1 MMQQPRYDIIVIGG
15 SAGSLD
21 VIIRILGA
29 LPAGFET
36 PIVLVIHRLK
46 NTASMLDELLSRK
59 TGTPH
64 GVTEPDDKQPISSNT
79 IYLAP
84 QNYHLLAESDH
95 SFTLDYS
102 EPVHYSRPS
111 IDVCFESFANV
122 YGSRVL
128 AVLLSGANKDG
139 AAGLQAVI
147 AAGGGAIIQSP
158 ATALYPVMPEAGI
171 AQNPGAMIA
180 EPAQIV
186 NCIISNTP
194 K

>member
-21 VIIRILGA
+21 VIIGILGA

-59 TGTPH
+59 TGTH
-64 GVTEPDDKQPISSNT
+64 KVTEPDDKQPISPNT

-111 IDVCFESFANV
+111 IDVCFESFASA
-122 YGSRVL
+122 YGNRVL

-139 AAGLQAVI
+139 AEGLQAVI
-147 AAGGGAIIQSP
+147 AAGGGAIIQTP

-171 AQNPGAMIA
+171 AQNPEAMIA
-180 EPAQIV
+180 EPSQIV

>member
-1 MMQQPRYDIIVIGG
+1 MMQKPRYDIVVIGG

-59 TGTPH
+59 TGTH
-64 GVTEPDDKQPISSNT
+64 RVIEPDDKQPISPNT

-111 IDVCFESFANV
+111 IDVCFESFASA
-122 YGSRVL
+122 YGNRVL

-147 AAGGGAIIQSP
+147 AAGGGAIIQTP

-171 AQNPGAMIA
+171 TQNPEAMIA
-180 EPAQIV
+180 EPSQIV